1 MNRKRV
7 IVWIAGAI
15 TSLIVAIAFPF
26 LMSSPVTAQTAPP
39 TPQFTTTV
47 TSASATANL
56 RVYGAVSLLEVL
68 TDLENAYNN
77 STSTPKIN
85 FTNSL
90 DSSGILLQNINYAP
104 NETAGIP
111 DVFISAATSQMTSL
125 QTAGKLASGWPQNI
139 AKNRLV
145 LIKPTTFTSPAPT
158 GNAISSFSTL
168 VNSPPTRAG
177 IRGIAIGSPS
187 TVPAG
192 EYARQVLTSTASGCG
207 GGTYNTLL
215 NNPAPNKLYFAT
227 NVRNVLSA
235 VETKT
240 LNGNT
245 IDAGIVYATDKQV
258 STLTSQVGSAAPSS
272 CLTTPIVYPE
282 AVLNRTTSATAANS
296 FANFLFTNSAAQSAL
311 TNRGFLLP

>member
-1 MNRKRV
+1 MSKKKF
-7 IVWIAGAI
+7 IAWMTGAI
-15 TSLIVAIAFPF
+15 TSLIVAIAFPL
-26 LMSSPVTAQTAPP
+26 LMSAPVTAQTPPP
-39 TPQFTTTV
+39 TPQVTTTV
-47 TSASATANL
+47 TSPSATASL
-56 RVYGAVSLLEVL
+56 RVYAAVSLLEAL
-68 TDLENAYNN
+68 TDVENAYNN

-125 QTAGKLASGWPQNI
+125 QTAEKLAAGWPQNI
-139 AKNRLV
+139 ARNRLV
-145 LIKPTTFTSPAPT
+145 LIKPNTPTAPAPT

-215 NNPAPNKLYFAT
+215 NNPLPNKLIFAT

-240 LNGNT
+240 LGGNV

-258 STLTSQVGSAAPSS
+258 STLVTQVGLAAPST

-282 AVLNRTTSATAANS
+282 AVLNRTTNVTAANS
-296 FANFLFTNSAAQSAL
+296 FANFVATNTAARNAL
-311 TNRGFLLP
+311 TNRGFLAP